1 MTKRKALIYAI
12 ESRRTL
18 ILAGPIMLGQVS
30 HILLGIIDSLMVG
43 HLGTIP
49 LAAASLGH
57 SIFVIPLVFGFG
69 VSGCISALVA
79 RADGENNLR
88 ECGEILRHGLVMNFV
103 MALGL
108 ALLVEAFIPF
118 MVYLDQPPG
127 VLQEAVGFLRVI
139 SWSMIPAL
147 VFQAFKNYSDGMHK
161 TGAPMVVMM
170 SSVVLNA
177 GLNYLLIF
185 GHWGFPEWGLLGSG
199 VATLITRLAMMVA
212 MAILVLRSPAFEMSL
227 PLQWLSRLQW
237 RRFARMLSVGFP
249 SGLQALFEV
258 GAFSLAAVMMGWIS
272 AEALAAHQIALNVA
286 SVTFMIPLGLS
297 FAVSIRV
304 GNAMGMKLPAVAR
317 RIGLGSLA
325 IALLMSIVFTLMF
338 FLTRSVIPGFYS
350 IDTQVLELAGVLF
363 VVAGCFQLFDG
374 LQVVGAGA
382 LRGLLD
388 IRYPTIVT
396 FVAYWVL
403 SLPGGYWFAFHLKWG
418 AAGIWWGLTL
428 GLLVAAT
435 LLVFRFNRLTKQR
448 NDS

>member
-1 MTKRKALIYAI
+1 MTKRKALMYAI

-30 HILLGIIDSLMVG
+30 HILLGIIDSIMVG

-79 RADGENNLR
+79 RADGENNPR

-118 MVYLDQPPG
+118 MVYLDQPAD
-127 VLQEAVGFLRVI
+127 VLQEAVGFLRVL

-147 VFQAFKNYSDGMHK
+147 VFQALKNYSDGMHK

-177 GLNYLLIF
+177 GLNFFLIY
-185 GHWGFPEWGLLGSG
+185 GHGGFPAWGLLGSG
-199 VATLITRLAMMVA
+199 VATLITRMAMMVA

-304 GNAMGMKLPAVAR
+304 GNAMGMKLPSVAR

-325 IALLMSIVFTLMF
+325 VALLMSILFTLMF
-338 FLTRSVIPGFYS
+338 FVTRFVIPGFYS
-350 IDTQVLELAGVLF
+350 TDTQVLELAALLF

-403 SLPGGYWFAFHLKWG
+403 SLPGGYWFAFHLNWG
-418 AAGIWWGLTL
+418 PAGIWWGLTL
-428 GLLVAAT
+428 GLLVAAA
-435 LLVFRFNRLTKQR
+435 LLVFRFNALTKR
-448 NDS
+448 RTDA